1 LRSIYPRSGGTLAY
15 NGLPLKAGRVFKA
28 TQINLCFKAE
38 ERKEERKATQPCL
51 LLAAVSCCYLL
62 E

>member
-1 LRSIYPRSGGTLAY
+1 LLSFKIGY